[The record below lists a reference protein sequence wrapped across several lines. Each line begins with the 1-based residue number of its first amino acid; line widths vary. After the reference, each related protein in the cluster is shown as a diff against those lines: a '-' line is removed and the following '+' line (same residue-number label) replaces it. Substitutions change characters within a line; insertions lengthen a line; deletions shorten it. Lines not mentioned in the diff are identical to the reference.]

1 MALINV
7 STPGDICG
15 AIIAVANMVGEL
27 AKASAAIASDQS
39 PEGRQALANLNA
51 WGNGPAALLNKLNEL
66 LKIT

>member
-27 AKASAAIASDQS
+27 AKASAAHGATGL
-39 PEGRQALANLNA
+39 PHF
-51 WGNGPAALLNKLNEL
+51 
-66 LKIT
+66 